1 MHVLIYIKA
10 DQIRIANIWFD
21 MVQILRIADLV
32 GVIVAKF
39 GGSALGV
46 HGSLLPSVIERIRQL
61 MEEAKIVAVFS
72 APIIKYDEKNVSMTD
87 VALSKGKSFASTQ
100 PTDLQVLRNVYDVLS
115 SNYLDSVCK
124 KEFTDLLNS
133 FFHEVTVSLKQAA
146 ENRRFVDV
154 VRSRTLAYS
163 GEIPMSYLM
172 DYVLRSSG
180 FKSGHVSITHWPII
194 TDDNFEGANFS
205 LDDSRRSI
213 SSLLDLIENNEV
225 VTMGGFIGK
234 TTDGLE
240 TTYERGGSDRTAAD
254 IAILLNDKYDVRID
268 FEKDGAVQSADPK
281 VVKNELHYVTH
292 LSYNEARLAG
302 MFGMKILDPVAIK
315 EIDDNGLDIPI
326 TVTDMSSPSRFTIIK
341 RKLPNDGDE
350 NLIKIVTGKKN
361 CAIVRMDSV
370 SASHLLAMLEKVR
383 EYHEFVKL
391 SPYRVDDLEISRILF
406 LDAEF
411 IRRNER
417 YFRAYSSKV
426 DIIYQRGVVTMIGDN
441 MWKSPRIASLAS
453 STVGEHGINILNLDA
468 QEETSRIL
476 IIVEDSGNSVNS
488 AISAIH
494 SQRPKFHGK

>member
-1 MHVLIYIKA
+1 
-10 DQIRIANIWFD
+10 
-21 MVQILRIADLV
+21 LV
-32 GVIVAKF
+32 RVVVAKF
-39 GGSALGV
+39 GGSALGL
-46 HGSLLPSVIERIRQL
+46 HGSLLPSVVDRIGQL
-61 MEEAKIVAVFS
+61 KANAKIVAVFS
-72 APIIKYDEKNVSMTD
+72 APIIEYDSKKVSMTD
-87 VALSKGKSFASTQ
+87 VALSKGKGYAASRLV
-100 PTDLQVLRNVYDVLS
+100 DLKVLRKIYDDLS
-115 SNYLDSVCK
+115 SKYLNSIYK
-124 KEFTDLLNS
+124 HEFMDLLNS
-133 FFHEVTVSLKQAA
+133 FFHEVTISLKQAA
-146 ENRRFVDV
+146 ENKRFVDV

-172 DYVLRSSG
+172 DYVLRSRG
-180 FKSGHVSITHWPII
+180 FKSGHVNITQWPII

-205 LDDSRRSI
+205 LEDSRRNI
-213 SSLLDLIENNEV
+213 SYLLDLIEHNEI

-234 TTDGLE
+234 TIDGLE

-254 IAILLNDKYDVRID
+254 IAILLDDRYDIRLD
-268 FEKDGAVQSADPK
+268 FEKDSAVQSADPR
-281 VVKNELHYVTH
+281 VVKNNLHYVTH

-326 TVTDMSSPSRFTIIK
+326 TVTDMSFPSRFTIIK
-341 RKLPNDGDE
+341 RTLPNGGDE

-361 CAIVRMDSV
+361 CAIVRMESI

-406 LDAEF
+406 LDADF
-411 IRRNER
+411 VRRNEQ
-417 YFRAYSSKV
+417 YFRAYNSRME
-426 DIIYQRGVVTMIGDN
+426 IIYQRGVVTMIGDN
-441 MWKSPRIASLAS
+441 MWKSPRIASLVS

-476 IIVEDSGNSVNS
+476 VVVEDSGNNVNS

-494 SQRPKFHGK
+494 SQRPRFHGRG